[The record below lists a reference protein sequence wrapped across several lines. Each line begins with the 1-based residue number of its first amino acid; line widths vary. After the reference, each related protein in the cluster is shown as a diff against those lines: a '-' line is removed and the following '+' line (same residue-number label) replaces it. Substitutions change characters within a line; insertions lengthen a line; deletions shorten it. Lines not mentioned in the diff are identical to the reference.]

1 MPETIAEYKTRMLAY
16 QAGKDPLKIQAATP
30 AKLKRLLKGVPRKKL
45 TRRPKPGKWS
55 IAEIVAH
62 LADCELVGGYRVRRI
77 LESPGTAIE
86 AFDQDKWAQA
96 GKYAKRDAGESLQTF
111 SVLRKANLVLL
122 KSLDTTQWGL
132 TGMHAERGAESI
144 ERYTQMYAGHD
155 INHLQQ
161 IEAILGKGVARA
173 SRP

>member
-1 MPETIAEYKTRMLAY
+1 MTETIEEYKKRMLAY
-16 QAGKDPLKIQAATP
+16 QSGKDPLKIQAATP
-30 AKLKRLLKGVPRKKL
+30 AKLKKILKGVPGKRLKL
-45 TRRPKPGKWS
+45 RPAPGKWS

-62 LADCELVGGYRVRRI
+62 LADCELVGGYRIRRI
-77 LESPGTAIE
+77 LESPGTGIE
-86 AFDQDKWAQA
+86 AFDQDKWASA
-96 GKYAKRDAGESLQTF
+96 GKYARRDARESLEMF
-111 SVLRKANLVLL
+111 SVLRKANLALL

-161 IEAILGKGVARA
+161 IETILAKAGR
-173 SRP
+173 R